1 MVEADDFGA
10 GTSGRST
17 KLIHGGIRYLETAFK
32 KLDIESYHLV
42 EEALEERAYMLQ
54 AAPYMNNPLPI
65 MIPIYKWWEVPYM
78 WIGAKVYD
86 WVAGAKLVV
95 PPSHYM
101 SREEAIYNFPK
112 LREEG
117 LKGAIIYYDGQ
128 MNDARMSLVV
138 ALTATQQGA
147 CIANRVKVIGL
158 LKDENGQMKG
168 ATVQDTITKETWE
181 VAAKSVINATGCFCD
196 AIRKMDDPDAKNLVM
211 PAAGVHI
218 MLPAH
223 FSPDKMGL
231 IVPKTSDGRVL
242 FFLPWEGAT
251 IVGTTDSESELTMTP
266 KPTDEEVNFIIQESN
281 RYLSHRVHR
290 TDVIAAWSGIR
301 PLVRDPKLMDEE
313 GTKAL
318 SRNHV
323 IEISDSKMVTITGGK
338 WTTFRR
344 MAEDT
349 VNATQASIPDLDEE
363 NAIEKEADTALGSL
377 IGADRAGVVCARNWS
392 EGINVIL
399 REEYSL
405 SCDVAKHLVSNY
417 GTRALQIAEIV
428 KRNKGYAHSTAAARC
443 LAIKYPYLE
452 AEVVFAVEQEY
463 ALKAVDV
470 LARRTRLAFVDSKA
484 AMEAAPRVIEIMAG
498 LLGWSRARR
507 REEMRE
513 VEQFL
518 ETMSPAAPSGK
529 SGRRSRRT

>member
-1 MVEADDFGA
+1 SCFPHS
-10 GTSGRST
+10 TSGRST

-86 WVAGAKLVV
+86 WVAGEKLVV

-101 SREEAIYNFPK
+101 SRAEAIYNFPK

-158 LKDENGQMKG
+158 VKDENGQMKG
-168 ATVQDTITKETWE
+168 ATVQDTITQETWE

-196 AIRKMDDPDAKNLVM
+196 AIRKMDDPDAQNLVM

-266 KPTDEEVNFIIQESN
+266 KPTDEEVNFIIQ
-281 RYLSHRVHR
+281 V
-290 TDVIAAWSGIR
+290 
-301 PLVRDPKLMDEE
+301 
-313 GTKAL
+313 GT
-318 SRNHV
+318 
-323 IEISDSKMVTITGGK
+323 
-338 WTTFRR
+338 
-344 MAEDT
+344 
-349 VNATQASIPDLDEE
+349 P
-363 NAIEKEADTALGSL
+363 
-377 IGADRAGVVCARNWS
+377 
-392 EGINVIL
+392 
-399 REEYSL
+399 
-405 SCDVAKHLVSNY
+405 
-417 GTRALQIAEIV
+417 
-428 KRNKGYAHSTAAARC
+428 
-443 LAIKYPYLE
+443 P
-452 AEVVFAVEQEY
+452 
-463 ALKAVDV
+463 
-470 LARRTRLAFVDSKA
+470 
-484 AMEAAPRVIEIMAG
+484 
-498 LLGWSRARR
+498 SRA
-507 REEMRE
+507 
-513 VEQFL
+513 
-518 ETMSPAAPSGK
+518 A
-529 SGRRSRRT
+529 